1 MTDFLTGFLAHPRAD
16 RKVTYLPDGQ
26 PAVELTHVELDR
38 QARAVASWLT
48 ASGMAGR
55 PVLLLYP
62 AGLDFLVAFLG
73 CLYAG
78 AVAVPAP
85 LPLSGASRVDRVDRL
100 MADSGARLVLTD
112 EAHVA
117 VLSGLSARTFEET
130 VASDWQP
137 PAVDADTVAYL
148 QYTSGSTSR
157 PRGVQVTHGSL
168 THNLEL
174 FAKISGDVPVRRIG
188 GWLPHHHDM
197 GLVGLQLQAL
207 HAQADLVLLS
217 PEAVV
222 ARPIRWLRAISE
234 HRVDWTVAPDFGY
247 AWATRRIGED
257 ELAGLDLSCLTM
269 AVSGAEPIRIATLD
283 AFVDRFAPVGFRRT
297 ALNPGYG
304 LAESTLVV
312 TCTSRGR
319 GPTVHSVTPASLA
332 AGEVVL
338 TSAADGVPLVGCGE
352 PGDMRVR
359 VVDPATGV
367 EVGDGTI
374 GELRVA
380 GASLAAGYHGDPAAT
395 RATFG
400 TGVDGRWLRTGDLGF
415 LLDGQLYV
423 TGRLKELII
432 VHGRNVYPQD
442 IEFAAREAHPD
453 AGRGAAFGVRDADSG
468 EHVVLVQELRRAAH
482 ADPDEFAD
490 AVLDAVTRRFGVAAS
505 VVVVR
510 SNAVAHTTSGK
521 VRRGHMRELF
531 LDGGLLVLRSVLTP
545 AVDIIV
551 AAARAAALRAWLVD
565 AVAGYLRLPPS
576 QVGTDLPL
584 RSLGLDSVHAMG
596 LCVDIEQ
603 RWGFLVEPTLA
614 WDFPT
619 VDSIVTHLAGL
630 GQSSSTG
637 SASTP

>member
-1 MTDFLTGFLAHPRAD
+1 MTDFVTRFRAHPRSD
-16 RKVTYLPDGQ
+16 RKVTHLPDGR
-26 PAVELTHVELDR
+26 PAAELTHLELDR
-38 QARAVASWLT
+38 KARAVACRLT
-48 ASGMAGR
+48 GSGMAGR

-100 MADSGARLVLTD
+100 IEDSGARLVLTD
-112 EAHVA
+112 EAHVT
-117 VLSGLSARTFEET
+117 VLSGLSARTFDET
-130 VASDWQP
+130 AAPDSWEP
-137 PAVDADTVAYL
+137 PEVDADTVAYL

-157 PRGVQVTHGSL
+157 PRGVEVTHGSL

-174 FAKISGDVPVRRIG
+174 FGKISGDVPVRRIG

-207 HAQADLVLLS
+207 HAEADLVLLS

-222 ARPIRWLRAISE
+222 ARPIRWLRAISD
-234 HRVDWTVAPDFGY
+234 HRVDWTVSPDFGY
-247 AWATRRIGED
+247 AWTTRRVGD
-257 ELAGLDLSCLTM
+257 AELDGLDLSCLTM

-283 AFVDRFAPVGFRRT
+283 AFADRFASVGFRRT
-297 ALNPGYG
+297 ALSPGYG

-312 TCTSRGR
+312 TCTSRGL
-319 GPTVHSVTPASLA
+319 GPTVRSFTPASLA
-332 AGEVVL
+332 AGEVVP

-374 GELRVA
+374 GEIRVA
-380 GASLAAGYHGDPAAT
+380 GPSLAAGYHGDPAAT
-395 RATFG
+395 RATFV
-400 TGVDGRWLRTGDLGF
+400 TGPDGRWLRTGDLGF

-432 VHGRNVYPQD
+432 VRGRNLYPQD
-442 IEFAAREAHPD
+442 IEFSARGARPD

-468 EHVVLVQELRRAAH
+468 EHVVLVQELRRASQ
-482 ADPDEFAD
+482 ADAGEFAD
-490 AVLDAVTRRFGVAAS
+490 AVLDAIAKQFGVAVS
-505 VVVVR
+505 IVVVR
-510 SNAVAHTTSGK
+510 PSTVCHTTSGK

-531 LDGGLLVLRSVLTP
+531 LDGGLSALHSVLTP
-545 AVDIIV
+545 AV
-551 AAARAAALRAWLVD
+551 AA
-565 AVAGYLRLPPS
+565 
-576 QVGTDLPL
+576 
-584 RSLGLDSVHAMG
+584 
-596 LCVDIEQ
+596 
-603 RWGFLVEPTLA
+603 
-614 WDFPT
+614 
-619 VDSIVTHLAGL
+619 IVT
-630 GQSSSTG
+630 
-637 SASTP
+637 ASEETHV